1 MIESLKVIVV
11 QYDYKNLGCRHLY
24 FRFESYQHFR
34 SFQLPATAKSA
45 RDDVADARRQANRL
59 AFNIL
64 WSRIASTGLAIQGRV
79 RNSSGSKK

>member
-1 MIESLKVIVV
+1 MILRIWDVAI
-11 QYDYKNLGCRHLY
+11 Y
-24 FRFESYQHFR
+24 FRFESYRHFR

-59 AFNIL
+59 AFSIL

-79 RNSSGSKK
+79 RSVVVKSEFSQPRPLNFILY